1 MSSEYT
7 KNMPSE
13 IAKYSL
19 AIQKNVSWGDMD
31 AYGHVNNTRY
41 FRYFEDVRIAY
52 FEKMQGMSELEDAS
66 HVGVVVASTSCK
78 FKRPIKYPDQLWIAA
93 RISNVDETRFT
104 MNYAIYSE
112 QVKAIAATGEALL
125 VAYDLVESRPTE
137 LTKEMLAGIQRIEAS
152 ILK

>member
-1 MSSEYT
+1 MSSEHT

-52 FEKMQGMSELEDAS
+52 FEEMQGMSELENAS

-112 QVKAIAATGEALL
+112 QAKAIAATGEALL